1 MMSTNSL
8 VSPKIQKINQ
18 TQNNSLQGNDI
29 LVLSRKRICNNFDL
43 VKPTNQQKNQNKK
56 THENKKK
63 QRTLHMRNLESDPI
77 ITTQESDSS
86 DEVEFCYE
94 IKSQGPI
101 LDLDGSMGKYSSIV
115 ICNEP
120 EIELSQ
126 KNSDMLDFMTQL
138 ETVLD
143 NYQEV
148 SKK

>member
-29 LVLSRKRICNNFDL
+29 LVVSRKRICNNFDL
-43 VKPTNQQKNQNKK
+43 VQPTNQQKNQNKK

-77 ITTQESDSS
+77 TTTQESDSS